1 MRELALF
8 EEYLLRL
15 RQEKLQQG
23 HASALAA
30 VDQRD
35 FPHILARAHEA
46 ELVSRVLVA
55 LRSLSNDP
63 GLFIKEYLAK

>member
-8 EEYLLRL
+8 EQYLVQL

-30 VDQRD
+30 TSAHD
-35 FPHILARAHEA
+35 FVHIVSAAREA
-46 ELVSRVLVA
+46 ELVQRLLVA
-55 LRSLSNDP
+55 VRALGADP
-63 GLFIKEYLAK
+63 GQFIKEYLK